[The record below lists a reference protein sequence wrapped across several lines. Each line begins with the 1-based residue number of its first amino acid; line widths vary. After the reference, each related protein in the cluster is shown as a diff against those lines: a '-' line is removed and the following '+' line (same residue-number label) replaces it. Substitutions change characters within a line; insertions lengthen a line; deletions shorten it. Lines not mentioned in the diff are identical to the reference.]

1 MKTHTILVL
10 IVATLIAAGC
20 ATTPPPPAAVTPT
33 GADRYLVDPR
43 LGYDAPVSAATT
55 ERFDAAWRWV
65 LTGNEAQARQKLAD
79 LLRREPGFP
88 PAILAGA
95 ALDIRAGLYDRAL
108 DTIAVVRQRV
118 PNYTAA
124 DVYEAEVA
132 ARQNRTRAAW
142 DLYRAVVNRP
152 NVPPVVHER
161 LAELRAALLTELY
174 AAAQAATGE
183 EAIRLLR
190 ETLTVDPGAIE
201 PRVLLATRLVET
213 RRFDEARR
221 ELDPLL
227 DSSADR
233 SDVQALLAEIDFGRG
248 RYQEAL
254 VRYERLARRTNDPRY
269 TARLEVIKQEWNLA
283 NMPAH
288 YRTALESSA
297 VTREQFATLLYWT
310 VPAIRFA
317 QNLAA
322 PPIAVD
328 VQDVEGREEVIRAIA
343 IGLFEV
349 DQVTRRVSPHRPVTA
364 ARLSTHLSRV
374 LVLRGAACARGVAT
388 ENALAACGIPNPLAT
403 HSPDAVVDGRETYAL
418 LTQLAG
424 KL

>member
-1 MKTHTILVL
+1 MKRQTILVL
-10 IVATLIAAGC
+10 IVAAALATGC
-20 ATTPPPPAAVTPT
+20 ATTPPPPAAAPT

-43 LGYDAPVSAATT
+43 LGYDGAVAPAATT
-55 ERFDAAWRWV
+55 RFDEAWRWV
-65 LTGNEAQARQKLAD
+65 LSGNEAQAREKLAD

-95 ALDIRAGLYDRAL
+95 ALDIRAGRYDAAL
-108 DTIAVVRQRV
+108 DAIAVVKQRV
-118 PNYTAA
+118 QNYTAA
-124 DVYEAEVA
+124 EIYEAEIA

-142 DLYRAVVNRP
+142 DLYRSIVNRP
-152 NVPPVVHER
+152 GVPPVASER
-161 LAELRAALLTELY
+161 LAELRAALLSELY

-183 EAIRLLR
+183 ESIRLLR
-190 ETLTVDPGAIE
+190 ETLTVDPGAVE
-201 PRVLLATRLVET
+201 PRVLLATRLVEL
-213 RRFDEARR
+213 RRFEEARR

-233 SDVQALLAEIDFGRG
+233 SDVQSLLAEIDFGRG

-269 TARLEVIKQEWNLA
+269 AERLEVIKQEWNLA

-288 YRTALESSA
+288 YRAALQSSA

-317 QNLAA
+317 QNLGT

-328 VQDVEGREEVIRAIA
+328 VQDVEGREEIIRAIA
-343 IGLFEV
+343 IGLFQV
-349 DQVTRRVSPHRPVTA
+349 DPVTRTVSPHRHVTA
-364 ARLSTHLSRV
+364 GRLSTHLARV

-388 ENALAACGIPNPLAT
+388 ENALATCGVTNPLTT
-403 HSPDAVVDGRETYAL
+403 HASDAVVSGRETHAL
-418 LTQLAG
+418 LSQVAG